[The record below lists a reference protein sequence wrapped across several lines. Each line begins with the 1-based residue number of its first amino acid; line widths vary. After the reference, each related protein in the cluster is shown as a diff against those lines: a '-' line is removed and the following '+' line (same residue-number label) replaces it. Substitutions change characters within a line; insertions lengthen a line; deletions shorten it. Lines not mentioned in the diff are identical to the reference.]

1 MKLTESQLRKIINEE
16 IRNLFEF
23 VNQEVEVNTV
33 WIPKKESVGKIPG
46 INRGDETQAT
56 LVVYKIED
64 GLAYYAIYHSDT
76 PQIRWN
82 DKLHPNAQTALKNSA
97 ISAEELLEKSGGWRG
112 ESINLPV
119 DELLELAKAPGW
131 SYRR

>member
-23 VNQEVEVNTV
+23 VNQKVEVNTV
-33 WIPKKESVGKIPG
+33 WIPKKESAGKIPG
-46 INRGDETQAT
+46 INPGHETQAT

-76 PQIRWN
+76 PQIRWR
-82 DKLHPNAQTALKNSA
+82 DTLHPNAYTALEKRA
-97 ISAEELLEKSGGWRG
+97 ISAEELLQKSGGWRG

-119 DELLELAKAPGW
+119 DELLKLANPPSW